1 MSACSASWSPEVTV
15 DGSSPPL
22 VDPGL
27 AALQAGGDV
36 LGAEVLTR
44 YSNRLAGLV
53 RSKLGWKLRRKL
65 DPEDVVQ
72 SVFKSFVRLQQ
83 ERELAFE
90 NWESLW
96 GLLALITV
104 RKCGHKIEHFMAA
117 CRRVSAE
124 HSIAPGA
131 GPADDDTQRCIEAIS
146 REPDPV
152 HTAMLA
158 ETLAGLLD
166 GMDDRDRKI
175 VTLALEGATSS
186 EISEEVE
193 RSERTVQ
200 RVLKRVW
207 AQLEAETG

>member
-1 MSACSASWSPEVTV
+1 MDDSTIRRPDEP
-15 DGSSPPL
+15 D
-22 VDPGL
+22 L
-27 AALQAGGDV
+27 AALRAGGDV

-44 YSNRLAGLV
+44 YSHRLAGLV
-53 RSKLGWKLRRKL
+53 RSKLGWRLRRKL

-72 SVFKSFVRLQQ
+72 SVFKSFVRLQ
-83 ERELAFE
+83 REKDLAFE

-131 GPADDDTQRCIEAIS
+131 GPVDDDTHRCIEAIS

-152 HTAMLA
+152 HAAMLA

-166 GMDDRDRKI
+166 GLDDRDRRI
-175 VTLALEGATSS
+175 VTLALEGAAVA
-186 EISEEVE
+186 EISDEVE

-207 AQLEAETG
+207 EQLAVQTS

>member
-1 MSACSASWSPEVTV
+1 MDDDPLQRPEES
-15 DGSSPPL
+15 D
-22 VDPGL
+22 L
-27 AALQAGGDV
+27 AALRAGGDI

-44 YSNRLAGLV
+44 FSSRLAGLV
-53 RSKLGWKLRRKL
+53 RSKLGWRLRRKL

-83 ERELAFE
+83 EKDLSFE

-124 HSIAPGA
+124 HSIAPGT
-131 GPADDDTQRCIEAIS
+131 GPVDDESRRCIEALS

-152 HTAMLA
+152 HTAIVA

-166 GMDDRDRKI
+166 GLDDRDRRI
-175 VTLALEGATSS
+175 VTLALEGATST
-186 EISEEVE
+186 EISEEVQ

-200 RVLKRVW
+200 RVLKRIW
-207 AQLEAETG
+207 EQLALETG